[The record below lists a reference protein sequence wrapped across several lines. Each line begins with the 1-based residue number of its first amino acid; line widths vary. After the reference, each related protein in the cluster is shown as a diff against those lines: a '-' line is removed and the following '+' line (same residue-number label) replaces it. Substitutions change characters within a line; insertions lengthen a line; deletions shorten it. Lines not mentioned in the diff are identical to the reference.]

1 MRIALCML
9 AAVLFAASGCDSTLV
24 PRENLTPGDVVGT
37 YVGSAEIADG
47 LASRFTM
54 TLTPTAGVTSG
65 TAASATAGN
74 LDIEG
79 LLLHNSIAYAMTGS
93 GVFEYPSVSLAA
105 KAPSFGDDGFS
116 FALTADASWTV
127 LQGAASAK
135 LVVGDACA
143 DLITTTQPDIAA
155 SCAREIVATER
166 KPSPRSASST
176 LV

>member
-79 LLLHNSIAYAMTGS
+79 LLLHNS
-93 GVFEYPSVSLAA
+93 EYPSVSLAA

-116 FALTADASWTV
+116 FALTADASGTV
-127 LQGAASAK
+127 LQGEVNGQFIK
-135 LVVGDACA
+135 LNK
-143 DLITTTQPDIAA
+143 Q
-155 SCAREIVATER
+155 R
-166 KPSPRSASST
+166 
-176 LV
+176 

>member
-24 PRENLTPGDVVGT
+24 PRENLTPGDVEGT

-54 TLTPTAGVTSG
+54 TLTPTAGATSG
-65 TAASATAGN
+65 TEANATAGN

-79 LLLHNSIAYAMTGS
+79 LLLHNSVEYAITGS

-116 FALTADASWTV
+116 FALTADASGTV
-127 LQGAASAK
+127 LQGEVNGQFIK
-135 LVVGDACA
+135 LDK
-143 DLITTTQPDIAA
+143 Q
-155 SCAREIVATER
+155 R
-166 KPSPRSASST
+166 
-176 LV
+176 